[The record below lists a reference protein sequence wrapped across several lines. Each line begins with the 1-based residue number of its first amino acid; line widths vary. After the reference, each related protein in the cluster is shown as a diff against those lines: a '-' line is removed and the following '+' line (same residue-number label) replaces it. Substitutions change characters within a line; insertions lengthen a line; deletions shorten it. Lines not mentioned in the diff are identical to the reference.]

1 MQKSALKKVCLWTM
15 SPILT
20 PTSSMAPWILLSP
33 ARSAYTCARPS
44 KRQGLTQRQLSWLC
58 GVSERSIIALEVG
71 TAPGIRL
78 DKLLSIL
85 ESLGIPLSVQADPQ
99 FKAAAPD
106 GPPQKEPRPTTYD
119 ELFRHITGNTTDP
132 LPYASAETPQ
142 EPEDWQRGGF

>member
-33 ARSAYTCARPS
+33 ARSAYTCARPAS
-44 KRQGLTQRQLSWLC
+44 AKAL
-58 GVSERSIIALEVG
+58 RS
-71 TAPGIRL
+71 RL

-85 ESLGIPLSVQADPQ
+85 ESLGISLSVQADPH
-99 FKAAAPD
+99 FKAVAPD

-132 LPYASAETPQ
+132 LPYASAENPQ
-142 EPEDWQRGGF
+142 GPEDWQRGGF

>member
-1 MQKSALKKVCLWTM
+1 
-15 SPILT
+15 
-20 PTSSMAPWILLSP
+20 MAPWILLSP